1 MSLHGSSSPSATA
14 LSTAVVT
21 TASAPLSLAVLSG
34 LHDGVRAPID
44 GDACMIGSSRGCD
57 IVLSDAGIA
66 EEHLQLRFYG
76 RQVAINAIGGPVAVQ
91 GRPDVERGFGCRAH
105 LPVTLGVGGARIRIA
120 LDGSPNLMTKRW
132 APQMAIL
139 AFALIMTPLVAVQA
153 GISGLMP
160 QKAAAP
166 DDRLIVGT
174 VPPLRE
180 VPRDDEVIGALQQQM
195 TGADLDNLTV
205 IADGRRIQITGQ
217 LPPEKMEAWRAVQHW
232 FDTSH
237 GGRYVLTSSVAV
249 AAVTAAPKLVFQAV
263 FFGENPYVVDA
274 RGERRY
280 PGAALQD
287 GWMLKSIENGQI
299 LVKRGEQEFKLTL

>member
-14 LSTAVVT
+14 LSTAVAMT
-21 TASAPLSLAVLSG
+21 TSAPVSLAVLSG
-34 LHDGVRAPID
+34 LHHGVCAPID
-44 GDACMIGSSRGCD
+44 SDVCMIGSSRNCD
-57 IVLSDAGIA
+57 IVLSDEGIA

-91 GRPDVERGFGCRAH
+91 GRPDVERGFGCRTQ
-105 LPVTLGVGGARIRIA
+105 LPVTLGVGGAQIRIG
-120 LDGSPNLMTKRW
+120 LDGSRNLMTKRW
-132 APQMAIL
+132 APQVAIV
-139 AFALIMTPLVAVQA
+139 AVALIMTPFVAVQA
-153 GISGLMP
+153 GISGLLP
-160 QKAAAP
+160 QKVAAP

-174 VPPLRE
+174 VPTHRE
-180 VPRDDEVIGALQQQM
+180 IPSDDEVIDSLTKQLAQAELDSLAL
-195 TGADLDNLTV
+195 N
-205 IADGRRIQITGQ
+205 ADGRRIQVTGQ
-217 LPPEKMEAWRAVQHW
+217 LAPEKMETWRGVQRW
-232 FDTSH
+232 FDTAY

-249 AAVTAAPKLVFQAV
+249 AVVTAAPKFAFQAV

-299 LVKRGEQEFKLTL
+299 LVMRGEQEFRLTL